1 MSTSVCLRLSLFAA
15 AFALILLP
23 ACSGSPPP
31 PGDTTLPP
39 LSTSTPAELSAPTE
53 ELPVEAAPADTPAPI
68 EPPVATPTAAVPEA
82 ATEPAAAATVAL
94 PAGAPAD
101 GQPLEVVGSGFGVG
115 RFGAGWGLVV
125 SNPNAAYALIDSR
138 YTLTARDA
146 GDNTLATEEGSLPLL
161 LPGQR
166 LGVGG
171 ALQVDDEEAVAA
183 LEVTVQMGEF
193 VAGATSSLITA
204 ENVVYTAGNF
214 SDEISGALV
223 NPFATEIAGVRVAAV
238 AFDAADN
245 IIGGGTT
252 ILAALPAQGRA
263 AVTVPVTVG
272 GEPARVELFAVLEE
286 LPE

>member
-1 MSTSVCLRLSLFAA
+1 LFAA

-101 GQPLEVVGSGFGVG
+101 AQPLEIVGSGFGVG

-125 SNPNAAYALIDSR
+125 HNPNTTYALVGSR

-146 GDNTLATEEGSLPLL
+146 DGNTLSSEEGSLPLL

-214 SDEISGALV
+214 SDEVSGTLV